1 MAQPFVA
8 NDMYAQAAPPVP
20 IERPAAAPEASHPV
34 LRLPLLYKVL
44 VANVS
49 IVVLG
54 AVCGTWLTIVVTR
67 SASERT
73 GIPLAA
79 VFAAAGVVLSV
90 AVNFLVLRAA
100 FRPLLALE
108 KVAEAVRAGDL
119 TARAAPLPPGDPQVS
134 HLAMV
139 FNQTL
144 DQLERDQTQLRSV
157 ASQVIAAQEEERKRV
172 SRELHDD
179 TAQVLF
185 AQLLRVTAL
194 KGSDQPEV
202 QRLSEQLEQMT
213 ADALEGVRRLALE
226 LRPPALDDLGLPAAV
241 ADLAQRIGEQLDIPV
256 EFEARGAR
264 GRLPEEVELVLY
276 RVAQEALINAAKHA
290 AATRIAIDLDRTS
303 TDVTLAVQDDG
314 CGFDAGLPARPG
326 GPGLGLFGMAER
338 VALVGGRFAIWTRPA
353 CGTEVFAFIPLPPPP
368 TPPEPASGT
377 RAHGKRRR

>member
-1 MAQPFVA
+1 MMAQTFLSSDA
-8 NDMYAQAAPPVP
+8 YAPAAPS
-20 IERPAAAPEASHPV
+20 ERAAPRPLESPPA

-54 AVCGTWLTIVVTR
+54 AICGTWLTIVVTR
-67 SASERT
+67 SASEMT

-90 AVNFLVLRAA
+90 VVNLLVLRAA
-100 FRPLLALE
+100 FRPLVALE
-108 KVAEAVRAGDL
+108 RVAEAVRAGDL
-119 TARAAPLPPGDPQVS
+119 TARAAPLPPGDPEVS

-144 DQLERDQTQLRSV
+144 DQLERDQAQLRSV

-194 KGSDQPEV
+194 KGSDHPEV

-226 LRPPALDDLGLPAAV
+226 LRPPALDDLGLPAAL
-241 ADLAQRIGEQLDIPV
+241 ADLAQRFGEQLDIPV
-256 EFEARGAR
+256 ELEARGLR

-276 RVAQEALINAAKHA
+276 RVAQEALTNAAKHA
-290 AATRIAIDLDRTS
+290 LASRIAIDLERTAR
-303 TDVTLAVQDDG
+303 DVTLSVQDDG
-314 CGFDAGLPARPG
+314 RGFDAGVTTRPG
-326 GPGLGLFGMAER
+326 GRGLGLFGMAER
-338 VALVGGRFAIWTRPA
+338 VALVGGRFAIWTRLGA
-353 CGTEVFAFIPLPPPP
+353 GTEIFAFIPL
-368 TPPEPASGT
+368 TTNEEPAPGE
-377 RAHGKRRR
+377 RRP

>member
-1 MAQPFVA
+1 MVQPLLA
-8 NDMYAQAAPPVP
+8 NDLYGQAAPPASV
-20 IERPAAAPEASHPV
+20 ERAGAARPEEPEPA

-44 VANVS
+44 LANVS

-54 AVCGTWLTIVVTR
+54 AVCGTWLTIIVTR
-67 SASERT
+67 SSSQMT

-79 VFAAAGVVLSV
+79 VFAAAGVVLSI

-100 FRPLLALE
+100 FRPLVALE

-119 TARAAPLPPGDPQVS
+119 SARAAPLPPGDPEVS

-144 DQLERDQTQLRSV
+144 DQLERDQAQLRSV
-157 ASQVIAAQEEERKRV
+157 ASQVIAAQEDERKRV

-194 KGSDQPEV
+194 KGSDHPEV
-202 QRLSEQLEQMT
+202 QQLSAQLEQMT

-226 LRPPALDDLGLPAAV
+226 LRPPALDDLGLPAAL
-241 ADLAQRIGEQLDIPV
+241 ADLAQRFGEQLDIPV
-256 EFEARGAR
+256 EFDARGVR

-276 RVAQEALINAAKHA
+276 RVAQEALTNAAKHA
-290 AATRIAIDLDRTS
+290 AASRIAIDLDRS
-303 TDVTLAVQDDG
+303 ASDVTLSVQDDG
-314 CGFDAGLPARPG
+314 RGFDAQLPARPG

-338 VALVGGRFAIWTRPA
+338 VALVGGRFAIWTRPDA
-353 CGTEVFAFIPLPPPP
+353 GTEVFAFIPLAAD
-368 TPPEPASGT
+368 EP
-377 RAHGKRRR
+377 GKGVRRP